1 LSSKD
6 STLKIELP
14 EIITSTPSILQ
25 SPQSDSILN
34 PANRKFLESQGKQ
47 EEVNHLGSKRLIIG
61 TKSYKLD
68 LDGDPLAVPK
78 TPSPTATTPVQTD
91 NEMDKELLSNNNNE
105 SDSSLNFKRRFLK
118 RQSCVSD
125 TALDKDM
132 GHENSSMTDLSSEL
146 SSSTTTL
153 VGTVINATN
162 ESAANYTTNV
172 WTHDS
177 DLSSDKRNAFSQT
190 DNQSAQSYTNE
201 TVEAAFAV
209 AIQSLRLSLEFYR
222 HQSLKLAELSAQK
235 YKQSSNDFTEEDL
248 NSLSKINQL
257 RDSIHQ
263 ELLDM
268 DSLLNEHLNDLKTT
282 NVLEKS
288 FVSQAKIFTEAVKK
302 V

>member
-1 LSSKD
+1 M
-6 STLKIELP
+6 P
-14 EIITSTPSILQ
+14 EITTSTPSTLQ
-25 SPQSDSILN
+25 SPPSDSILN

-68 LDGDPLAVPK
+68 LDGDPLAIPK
-78 TPSPTATTPVQTD
+78 TPSPTATTPVQIGIN
-91 NEMDKELLSNNNNE
+91 NELIITSNNNNE
-105 SDSSLNFKRRFLK
+105 SDSSLKKRFLK

-125 TALDKDM
+125 TALY
-132 GHENSSMTDLSSEL
+132 TDLGYENPSITDMSSEL

-153 VGTVINATN
+153 VGTVIGQ
-162 ESAANYTTNV
+162 ANDTTNV
-172 WTHDS
+172 WIHNS
-177 DLSSDKRNAFSQT
+177 DLSSDKCNAFSQT
-190 DNQSAQSYTNE
+190 DNQSAQSYINE
-201 TVEAAFAV
+201 TVEAAFVV
-209 AIQSLRLSLEFYR
+209 AIQSLRLSLEFYG
-222 HQSLKLAELSAQK
+222 HQSLKLAQLSAQK

-263 ELLDM
+263 ELVDM
-268 DSLLNEHLNDLKTT
+268 DSLLNKHLNDLKTT

-288 FVSQAKIFTEAVKK
+288 FISQAKIFTEAVKK